1 VNTPN
6 QRSFDFLIN
15 FFAGGF
21 SGVIAKT
28 ATAPIERIKLLLQ
41 TQHSNDKV
49 LRPYKGINDCFVR
62 TVKEEGGLAL
72 WRGNMANVIRYFP
85 TQALNF
91 AFKDAYKGLLLSGK
105 DHSTSRVVTM
115 NLLAGGL
122 AGCTSTLFVYPLDM
136 ARTRLGVDIGKKLSE
151 RQFKGPF
158 DCIRKIYRADG
169 FSGLYRGMGMSLV
182 GIFLYRGLYFGSY
195 DSGKDFVIDRENSS
209 FFKKFMF
216 AQLCVIFSE
225 TISYPTDTVKRKL
238 MMQAAKKE
246 VMYKGAVDC
255 IRKVWKNEG
264 YLGFMRGN
272 FSNILRGAG
281 SSLCLVLYDELK
293 RHTDQ
298 YSSY

>member
-1 VNTPN
+1 
-6 QRSFDFLIN
+6 L
-15 FFAGGF
+15 

-28 ATAPIERIKLLLQ
+28 ATAPIERVKLLLQ
-41 TQHSNDKV
+41 TQHSNDRVIKQ
-49 LRPYKGINDCFVR
+49 YKGINDCFVR
-62 TVKEEGGLAL
+62 TVKEEGVLAL

-91 AFKDAYKGLLLSGK
+91 AFKDVYRSLMLSGK
-105 DHSTSRVVTM
+105 DYSTSRVVMM

-136 ARTRLGVDIGKKLSE
+136 ARTRLGVDVGKKLTE

-169 FSGLYRGMGMSLV
+169 LKGLYRGMGMSLV

-195 DSGKDFVIDRENSS
+195 DSGKGVVINNESS
-209 FFKKFMF
+209 FAKKFLF
-216 AQLCVIFSE
+216 AQMCVIFSE
-225 TISYPTDTVKRKL
+225 TISYPTDTIKRKL
-238 MMQAAKKE
+238 MLQAAKKE
-246 VMYKGAVDC
+246 VMYKGPIDC
-255 IRKVWKNEG
+255 IRKVWKSEG
-264 YLGFMRGN
+264 YIGFMRGN

-293 RHTDQ
+293 RHTEK
-298 YSSY
+298 YSTY